1 MPCITLPYDP
11 TVGPLFSL
19 GIAQPLSSLSD
30 PSSQKITWL
39 RGLIDTGCSN
49 ISIAPAAAKAA
60 GLPIIGKHPV
70 ASTTQTIESDLFLG
84 DLFIPFADPADK
96 FHHYFR
102 DIRFLEFRFGNV
114 AFDILVGR
122 DVLSVGLFQLNGQTK
137 QFTFAW

>member
-11 TVGPLFSL
+11 VVGPLFNL

-49 ISIAPAAAKAA
+49 ISITPATAKAA
-60 GLPIIGKHPV
+60 GLPIIGKSPV
-70 ASTTQTIESDLFLG
+70 VSTTETIESDLFLG
-84 DLFIPFADPADK
+84 DLFIPFGDPADK

-102 DIRFLEFRFGNV
+102 DV
-114 AFDILVGR
+114 
-122 DVLSVGLFQLNGQTK
+122 SVRPK
-137 QFTFAW
+137 TF